1 MKYALMLIAVSVAGC
16 ATSPQQAIQDE
27 THSRVDVHH
36 ANMFKPYKNAVV
48 VPAGGHM
55 VGNCGDFTK
64 TAISQVPGAIAWACT
79 TSRGISHVFA
89 TNFVYAWDARFS
101 EVVTFQEAI
110 RECK

>member
-1 MKYALMLIAVSVAGC
+1 MKLLYALPLLLTAC

-27 THSRVDVHH
+27 THNRVDVHH
-36 ANMFKPYKNAVV
+36 ANMFKPYKNAVA

-64 TAISQVPGAIAWACT
+64 TAISQVPGAIAWPCIT
-79 TSRGISHVFA
+79 NKGVSHVFA
-89 TNFVYAWDARFS
+89 TNFVYVWDARFS
-101 EVVTFQEAI
+101 EVVTFQEAT